1 MSVAG
6 TERATPSIG
15 RGSSQP
21 LPSPRGGGAGGG
33 VSPWLLAARPRTL
46 PAAVAPVIVG
56 TAIAVAEGRFAF
68 WAAAA
73 SFAVALLLQ
82 IGANLA
88 NDVFDYRRGADTT
101 ARLGPTRVTQSG
113 LIPPERV
120 LLATWLTLG
129 AAALAGL
136 YLVWRGGW
144 PILLLGLLAILSA
157 LAYTGGPAP
166 LGYHGLGDLFVFLFC
181 GLVAVAGTYYV
192 QARELSA
199 LALAAGVPVGC
210 PVTAILVVNN
220 LRDVE
225 TDRAA
230 GKRTLAVRL
239 GRRGT
244 QAEYVALLAV
254 AYGALP
260 LLWLAGLLPGWWWLP
275 WLSLPLAVALVRR
288 VLRETG
294 PALNAVLAGTARLH
308 LLYGLL
314 LSAAILL

>member
-1 MSVAG
+1 MAG
-6 TERATPSIG
+6 TEQVGAPPA
-15 RGSSQP
+15 P
-21 LPSPRGGGAGGG
+21 LPVGEGQPSVARRGGVNA
-33 VSPWLLAARPRTL
+33 WLLAARPKTL

-56 TAIAVAEGRFAF
+56 TALAVEDERFALPAAVAC
-68 WAAAA
+68 
-73 SFAVALLLQ
+73 FAVALLLQ
-82 IGANLA
+82 IAANFA
-88 NDVFDYRRGADTT
+88 NDVFDFRRGADTSE
-101 ARLGPTRVTQSG
+101 RLGPTRVTQSG
-113 LIPPERV
+113 LIAPGRV

-129 AAALAGL
+129 GAAVAGL
-136 YLVWRGGW
+136 YLAWRGGW

-157 LAYTGGPAP
+157 LAYTGGPYP
-166 LGYHGLGDLFVFLFC
+166 LGYHGLGDLFVFLFF

-220 LRDVE
+220 LRDIE

-239 GRRGT
+239 GRRG
-244 QAEYVALLAV
+244 ARVEYIGLLAV

-260 LLWLAGLLPGWWWLP
+260 VLWLAGLLSGWWWLP
-275 WLSLPLAVALVRR
+275 WLSQPLAVQLVRR

-308 LLYGLL
+308 LVFGVL
-314 LSAAILL
+314 LSVAVLL

>member
-1 MSVAG
+1 MIVGTALAVAD
-6 TERATPSIG
+6 G
-15 RGSSQP
+15 RF
-21 LPSPRGGGAGGG
+21 A
-33 VSPWLLAARPRTL
+33 L
-46 PAAVAPVIVG
+46 PAAVAC
-56 TAIAVAEGRFAF
+56 
-68 WAAAA
+68 
-73 SFAVALLLQ
+73 FAVALLLQ
-82 IGANLA
+82 IAANFA
-88 NDVFDYRRGADTT
+88 NDVFDYHRGADTSE
-101 ARLGPTRVTQSG
+101 RLGPTRVTQSG
-113 LIPPERV
+113 LIAPGRV
-120 LLATWLTLG
+120 VLATWLTLG
-129 AAALAGL
+129 GAAVAGL

-157 LAYTGGPAP
+157 LAYTGGPYP
-166 LGYHGLGDLFVFLFC
+166 LGYHGLGDLFVFLFF

-239 GRRGT
+239 GRRGAR
-244 QAEYVALLAV
+244 AEYIVLLAV

-260 LLWLAGLLPGWWWLP
+260 VLWLAGLLSGWWWLP
-275 WLSLPLAVALVRR
+275 WLSLPLAIQLVRR

-308 LLYGLL
+308 LVFGVL
-314 LSAAILL
+314 LSIAVLL